1 MKEILYL
8 LKKERTARIG
18 LVIVV
23 AVILLGVFAPVIA
36 PYDPVTANASHSRM
50 APCAEHIFGT
60 DASGMDIFSRCIY
73 AIRID
78 VMIGV
83 CGTLFSLFIGIPLG
97 LVAGYYEDL
106 IGEFILRMA
115 DLLQAFPAFI
125 LAMALVAATGND
137 VKNIIFVIAFLNA
150 PIYIRYVRAE
160 VLSLKKRAY
169 IEASHA
175 AGMSNM
181 YIMFVQLLPNSVR
194 PALIQAS
201 INIGGAILLTA
212 GLSFIGA
219 GVPVP
224 TAEWGSMISTGA
236 SMILTGQWWAAFFPG
251 ISIGITVL
259 GFALTA
265 DFVRLYLNPER
276 R

>member
-1 MKEILYL
+1 MKEILFL

-18 LVIVV
+18 LFIVV

-36 PYDPVTANASHSRM
+36 PYDPVTANAALARM

-83 CGTLFSLFIGIPLG
+83 CGTLLSLLIGIPLG
-97 LVAGYYEDL
+97 LVAGYYEGL

-265 DFVRLYLNPER
+265 DFLRLYLNPER